1 MKTLSALLFIFLC
14 MLYSPITIADNTSFC
29 ASDCS
34 YEIRM
39 FRKYTKQGSSL
50 AELSLGIMY
59 LQGKGTERNI
69 ESGIRHITRAA
80 QENEPAAVYQLGYM
94 YLFGMFVEQDVDRA
108 KLLLKKARNRGVLS
122 ARKYLELID
131 KNENGEL
138 SSITLEAHRE
148 NEKKEELISAVRDA
162 KRRALAG
169 DIEVIVVDGGFDYS
183 QVVEAADSQVCR
195 EKSCGPG
202 WSFVLMPMVKL
213 TPVVEQILFGKAA
226 SYARFFK
233 SQTA

>member
-1 MKTLSALLFIFLC
+1 MKILSVLLLVSFSLLI
-14 MLYSPITIADNTSFC
+14 SPVADANNTSFC

-69 ESGIRHITRAA
+69 ESGVRHITRAA
-80 QENEPAAVYQLGYM
+80 QDGEPAAIYQLGYM
-94 YLFGMFVEQDVDRA
+94 YLFGMFVEQDVEKAKLILKRA
-108 KLLLKKARNRGVLS
+108 KNKGVLS

-131 KNENGEL
+131 KNEKGEL
-138 SSITLEAHRE
+138 SSITLEAYRE
-148 NEKKEELISAVRDA
+148 NEKKEELVSAVNDA

-169 DIEVIVVDGGFDYS
+169 DIEVIVVDGGFDYR

-213 TPVVEQILFGKAA
+213 TPVVEQILFGEAS
-226 SYARFFK
+226 SYAQNSH
-233 SQTA
+233 SQAV

>member
-1 MKTLSALLFIFLC
+1 MRDTGPVTNREVEMDDNSILVSRTDTGGKIVFANQDFIK
-14 MLYSPITIADNTSFC
+14 I
-29 ASDCS
+29 
-34 YEIRM
+34 
-39 FRKYTKQGSSL
+39 
-50 AELSLGIMY
+50 
-59 LQGKGTERNI
+59 
-69 ESGIRHITRAA
+69 SGFN
-80 QENEPAAVYQLGYM
+80 ENELIGSAHNIVRHRDMPKEAFKDLWETVKSEKVWQG
-94 YLFGMFVEQDVDRA
+94 FVKNKTKSGGFYWVCA
-108 KLLLKKARNRGVLS
+108 TI
-122 ARKYLELID
+122 YPY

-148 NEKKEELISAVRDA
+148 NEKREELVSAVNDA

-169 DIEVIVVDGGFDYS
+169 DIEVIVVDGGFDYR

-226 SYARFFK
+226 SYARFIK